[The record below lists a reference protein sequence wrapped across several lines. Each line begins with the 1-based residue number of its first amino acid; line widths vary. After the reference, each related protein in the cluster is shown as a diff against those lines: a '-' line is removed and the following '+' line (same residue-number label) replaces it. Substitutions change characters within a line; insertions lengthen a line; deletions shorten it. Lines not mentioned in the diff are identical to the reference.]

1 MVTTKIVKTE
11 VGKNFEAALKVLHD
25 KVAKVGWL
33 EGIKYEDTGLPVATV
48 AAIQEQGMPSKNI
61 PARPFMR
68 PTIIREE
75 KKWGRISA
83 KLARMVLVGQLTMAV
98 LMEKLGQSARGEI
111 QKTISDIF
119 SPALAESTILARIHR
134 NETTKKIKNRRL
146 TMKEIGLLTKPL
158 VDTGYMRASII
169 NTVEDA

>member
-11 VGKNFEAALKVLHD
+11 IGKNFESALKNLHE

-33 EGIKYEDTGLPVATV
+33 QSIYYIESKIPVAQV
-48 AAIQEQGMPSKNI
+48 AAIQEQGLPSKNI

-68 PTIIREE
+68 PTIIREQARW
-75 KKWGRISA
+75 KKASET
-83 KLARMVLVGQLTMAV
+83 LARMVLIGQLTMADM
-98 LMEKLGQSARGEI
+98 MEQIGQSARGEI

-119 SPALAESTILARIHR
+119 SPALAESTILGRIRR
-134 NETTKKIKNRRL
+134 NSTLSQKKGPL
-146 TMKEIGLLTKPL
+146 TEKQIGNITKPL
-158 VDTGYMRASII
+158 IDTGLMYGTLI